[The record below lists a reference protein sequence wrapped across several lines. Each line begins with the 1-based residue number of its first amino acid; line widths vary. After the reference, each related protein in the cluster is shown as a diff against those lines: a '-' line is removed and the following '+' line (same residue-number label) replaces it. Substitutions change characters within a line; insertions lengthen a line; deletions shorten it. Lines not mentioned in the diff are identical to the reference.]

1 MLVALIALAFVV
13 VGIVV
18 IVTRQ
23 APWYAGAVL
32 IAVGVLI
39 FAVFNGNFDDEDAAL
54 MAMAIPIRFTRRR
67 TPDTLVSHTRKE
79 QS

>member
-1 MLVALIALAFVV
+1 MIIALIALAFVV

-18 IVTRQ
+18 IVTQR

-39 FAVFNGNFDDEDAAL
+39 YVVFHGDANDKDVGL
-54 MAMAIPIRFTRRR
+54 MAGALPMFTRRFTR
-67 TPDTLVSHTRKE
+67 
-79 QS
+79 